1 MRGREGDRER
11 ESVTNIER
19 KRRKNS
25 IVSIPLRILFDIVLM
40 FATAAAVYNIV
51 VVCSLNIFLSFITC
65 LYLCQSQF
73 EVISSCSKC
82 SIFLFIRFYCCT
94 ISNWTKTT
102 TSFWLLR
109 PNSYDWTNKFI
120 WSLFYYFS
128 FKLLFVKKPMK
139 DTEFCRID
147 QRSILYTELC
157 SRQGPRIII
166 RCTDA

>member
-82 SIFLFIRFYCCT
+82 SIFLFILFYCCT

-109 PNSYDWTNKFI
+109 PNSHDEWTNLFGPYFI
-120 WSLFYYFS
+120 IFLSNCCLSRNPWKIQNSAES
-128 FKLLFVKKPMK
+128 IKEV
-139 DTEFCRID
+139 FCIQNYVRGKV
-147 QRSILYTELC
+147 RE
-157 SRQGPRIII
+157 
-166 RCTDA
+166 